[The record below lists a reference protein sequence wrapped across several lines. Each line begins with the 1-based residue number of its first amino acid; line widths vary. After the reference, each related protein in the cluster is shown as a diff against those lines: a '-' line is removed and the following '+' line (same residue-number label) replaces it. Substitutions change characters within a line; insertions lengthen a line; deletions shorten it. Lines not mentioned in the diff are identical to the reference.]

1 MAVRKNTRRDS
12 PSYSPERRKRACQ
25 NRQRD
30 GTTGTSRMETQM
42 IDYKFNGQVIRVI
55 DGDTFDA
62 LVDLGFHVITT
73 QRFRMLGI
81 DAPEKGTPGANEAT
95 AYLSS
100 QILNKNVVIQSY
112 KGDSFGRW
120 LATVW
125 LKDDTNQDSSI
136 NGEMIKLGLAKV
148 YSR

>member
-1 MAVRKNTRRDS
+1 
-12 PSYSPERRKRACQ
+12 
-25 NRQRD
+25 
-30 GTTGTSRMETQM
+30 M

-81 DAPEKGTPGANEAT
+81 DAPEKGQPGANEAT

-100 QILNKNVVIQSY
+100 QI
-112 KGDSFGRW
+112 
-120 LATVW
+120 
-125 LKDDTNQDSSI
+125 
-136 NGEMIKLGLAKV
+136 
-148 YSR
+148 